1 MYIYC
6 IYSKYE
12 YSTNT
17 VYTLQIPMP
26 SSGIVVHSLG
36 RGCHFPNPQ
45 ETDCLNGSF
54 VFDLRDIFPE
64 KYYWRKTRPAC
75 ILLKD

>member
-1 MYIYC
+1 MEMYIYC

-17 VYTLQIPMP
+17 VYTLQIRMP

-36 RGCHFPNPQ
+36 RGCHFPNLQ
-45 ETDCLNGSF
+45 EIDCF
-54 VFDLRDIFPE
+54 KWEFCLRFAR
-64 KYYWRKTRPAC
+64 YFS
-75 ILLKD
+75 